1 MFFGYIKVLIT
12 NKITFKT
19 MTLTS
24 DKITE
29 IFYLTDNFCQE
40 FEHSIQKHL
49 LGNKPKRKPTMSC
62 SEVITIMV
70 IFHTGGYRNMK
81 HFYIHFVQKHLVHLF
96 PETVSYNR
104 FVELMQAA
112 TLPMTI
118 FMKTCCMGEGTGI
131 SFIDSTPIKVCKNK
145 RINRNKVFKG
155 IAQLGK
161 STMGYFFGFKL
172 HIVINDKGELL
183 NMVITQGNVDDREPL
198 KNKNFV
204 NALKGKLFADKG
216 YISKELTNLLFIDG
230 LHLITNIRNNMK
242 NVLMEMKDKIMLR
255 KRSVIETINDEL
267 KNMCQVEHS
276 RHRSFANFITN
287 LISGLI
293 AYSFFPKKPA
303 IKYQTIQTDQIA
315 LF

>member
-1 MFFGYIKVLIT
+1 
-12 NKITFKT
+12 
-19 MTLTS
+19 MTLTD

-29 IFYLTDNFCQE
+29 IFYLIDDFCKEFDN
-40 FEHSIQKHL
+40 SIKKHL

-81 HFYIHFVQKHLVHLF
+81 HFYQHFVQKHLTHLF
-96 PETVSYNR
+96 PKTVSYNR

-112 TLPMTI
+112 TLPMSM
-118 FMKTCCMGEGTGI
+118 FMKTCCLGEGTGI
-131 SFIDSTPIKVCKNK
+131 SFIDSTPIRVCKNK
-145 RINRNKVFKG
+145 RIKRNKVFKG
-155 IAQLGK
+155 IAQIGK

-183 NMVITQGNVDDREPL
+183 NFVITPGNVDDREPL
-198 KNKNFV
+198 KDKNFIK
-204 NALKGKLFADKG
+204 ALKGKLFADKG
-216 YISKELTNLLFIDG
+216 YISKELANILFLDG
-230 LHLITNIRNNMK
+230 LHLITSIRNNMK

-255 KRSVIETINDEL
+255 KRSVIETVNDEL

-276 RHRSFANFITN
+276 RHRSFVNFITN

-303 IKYQTIQTDQIA
+303 IQYETTETSQIS

>member
-1 MFFGYIKVLIT
+1 MAIS
-12 NKITFKT
+12 N
-19 MTLTS
+19 

-29 IFYLTDNFCQE
+29 IFCLIDDFCIE
-40 FEHSIQKHL
+40 FEKSVEKHL
-49 LGNKPKRKPTMSC
+49 LGNKPKRRPKMSC

-70 IFHTGGYRNMK
+70 LFHSGGFRNMK
-81 HFYIHFVQKHLVHLF
+81 HFYLFYVQKHLTDLF
-96 PETVSYNR
+96 PDTVSYNR
-104 FVELMQAA
+104 LVELMQAS

-118 FMKTCCMGEGTGI
+118 FLKTCCMGQGTGI
-131 SFIDSTPIKVCKNK
+131 SFIDSTPIRVCNNK
-145 RINRNKVFKG
+145 RIKRNRVFKD
-155 IAQLGK
+155 IARLGK

-183 NMVITQGNVDDREPL
+183 NFVITQGNVDDREPL

-216 YISKELTNLLFIDG
+216 YLSQELTNLLFIDG

-255 KRSVIETINDEL
+255 KRSVIETVNDEL

-276 RHRSFANFITN
+276 RHRSFTNFITN

-303 IKYQTIQTDQIA
+303 IKYQTIETDQIA